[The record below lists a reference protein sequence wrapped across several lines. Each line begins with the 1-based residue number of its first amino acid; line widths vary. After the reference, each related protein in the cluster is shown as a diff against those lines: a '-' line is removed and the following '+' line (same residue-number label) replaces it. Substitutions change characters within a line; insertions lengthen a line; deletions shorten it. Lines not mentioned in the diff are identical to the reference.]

1 MRRRGR
7 RTAFTLVEMMVCTV
21 LITAIAGFAAVA
33 YHRYTR
39 FSLGFLRNA
48 RDIRNAVTAGE
59 RWRADVRKAAA
70 EPQVKDGVLVIP
82 QAGRPVAYRQAGA
95 TVERRIGDAGW
106 RPFLVRVKSSRMQ
119 AVRRKRV
126 RSWRWEIEMETRAD
140 EVRIRPLF
148 TFETVPGHATK

>member
-1 MRRRGR
+1 MSHRGR

-21 LITAIAGFAAVA
+21 LITAIAGFAGVA

-59 RWRADVRKAAA
+59 RWRADVRKAVA

-82 QAGRPVAYRQAGA
+82 QAGRAVTYRLTG
-95 TVERRIGDAGW
+95 TRVERRIGDAGW
-106 RPFLVRVKSSRMQ
+106 RPFLVRMESSRMQ
-119 AVRRKRV
+119 PVRRKRV

-140 EVRIRPLF
+140 EARIRPLF
-148 TFETVPGHATK
+148 TCEAVPGHATK